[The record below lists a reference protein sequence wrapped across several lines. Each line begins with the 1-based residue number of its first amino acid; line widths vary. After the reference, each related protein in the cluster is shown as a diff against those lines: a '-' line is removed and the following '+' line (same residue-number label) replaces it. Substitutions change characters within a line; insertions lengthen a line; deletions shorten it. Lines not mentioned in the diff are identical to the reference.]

1 MNRGKSSQNR
11 YCCVPLCDQKG
22 STGPNGERVGF
33 FSIPTEKHLREQ
45 WLHAIRRE
53 PGKHFSVT
61 DSTKV
66 CSLHFKDEHLK
77 KSFGLGRLTYIEG
90 AVPSVFAWKRSS
102 PRKRPPP
109 KPRANYPTAKKKARA
124 SLDLSAVPNP
134 LSEISQDITQ
144 HNTTFNVWTVIRQNI
159 TATFRTA
166 ARLKPRKYK
175 ILV

>member
-22 STGPNGERVGF
+22 STGPNGERVRF

-53 PGKHFSVT
+53 SGKHFSVT

-77 KSFGLGRLTYIEG
+77 KSFGSG
-90 AVPSVFAWKRSS
+90 SS
-102 PRKRPPP
+102 IIL
-109 KPRANYPTAKKKARA
+109 
-124 SLDLSAVPNP
+124 SLP
-134 LSEISQDITQ
+134 LAMYSSTLIQDITQ

>member
-1 MNRGKSSQNR
+1 MADGSEKPRYESMKTRRVRIESKTYRRAYGEKGQLKTWFWKVSCLFTMNRGKSSQNR

-90 AVPSVFAWKRSS
+90 AVPSVFAWKRSFLIAMIALAF
-102 PRKRPPP
+102 K
-109 KPRANYPTAKKKARA
+109 
-124 SLDLSAVPNP
+124 V
-134 LSEISQDITQ
+134 EIVFIVIR
-144 HNTTFNVWTVIRQNI
+144 FNV
-159 TATFRTA
+159 
-166 ARLKPRKYK
+166 L
-175 ILV
+175 